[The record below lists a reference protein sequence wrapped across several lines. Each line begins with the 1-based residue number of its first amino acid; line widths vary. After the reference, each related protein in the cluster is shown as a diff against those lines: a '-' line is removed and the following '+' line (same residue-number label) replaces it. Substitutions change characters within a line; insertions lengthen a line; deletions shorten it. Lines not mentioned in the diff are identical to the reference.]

1 MDVVPDWVIFM
12 EQFIGKWSPAG
23 QFLTVEQHLDDT
35 VNVMKYLL
43 KKNVTA
49 QTITAS
55 GLSEQE
61 FKKLAIYCAYVH
73 DIGKCTAAF
82 RYKVPGQGAVL
93 SAEGFDPDYIEHSPH
108 ALAGATIQN
117 MVFGVPEQICDITA
131 AHHGSTR
138 KLGKAGQY
146 RYQKKK
152 YVINYYPAGHSEPYI
167 KEWEKIYNNSIR
179 ESGIQ
184 EWPEIGINAQFCM
197 TGLLIMA
204 DWIASNEDYFPL
216 GAVTDQK
223 ARCESAFKKLDLPEI
238 WSPSCAVITD
248 EIFAERFGFPPN
260 RLQEAAVRA
269 AETEAGP
276 GLMIIESTMGTG
288 KTEAALSAAE
298 ILGYYSGSGGMCF
311 GLPTQATANGLLP
324 RIAHWA
330 GDVSD
335 GIRTYVRL
343 AHGNAGTNRF
353 YKKLSVSD
361 SEGITV
367 NQWLSGKH
375 RALLSDFVVGT
386 VDQIL
391 MSGLRQKFFMLLHYG
406 LSGKTVIIDEVH
418 AYDTYMSSY
427 MENVLAWLG
436 NYGVPVILLSATL
449 TAQKR
454 NAFVKA
460 YTGRDLSENVT
471 AYPCITL
478 ADRTGSSVRP
488 VSPDMPEKKVR
499 IQKADRKQTVKD
511 VIRDLRNGG
520 CAGIITNCVSEAQLI
535 ADELNETAPDGYK
548 IILIHSRYLP
558 AHREKLEREITQ
570 SVGKESKKEDR
581 DRVIIVGTQVLEQ
594 SLDIDF
600 DVLYTELCPM
610 DLLLQRIG
618 RLHRHTVHDAGRPDN
633 LKDPVCKVYETGIGD
648 TVYHPY
654 IIRRT
659 RETLQDS
666 ISLPSDI
673 RHLTE
678 CVYDVDC
685 GTAGADKREYEKLM
699 TEMKIH
705 AGDFMLPYPSECP
718 EFIGLNSDAPVP
730 ESVRYKMNSMDI
742 ILLVRHEDGSLACFD
757 GRKIPDVPTPED
769 RAVIA
774 RQILKLRYK
783 KDTVRLLQSQD
794 LPKWTDD
801 FNERFLIINRQGDA
815 DFRKV
820 SFNYSEYYGLREVK

>member
-1 MDVVPDWVIFM
+1 MSR
-12 EQFIGKWSPAG
+12 FIGKWNTAG
-23 QFLTVEQHLDDT
+23 QFLTVEQHMIDT
-35 VNVMKYLL
+35 ASVMKYLL
-43 KKNVTA
+43 KRNVTD
-49 QTITAS
+49 QTVSAS
-55 GLSEQE
+55 KLARLE
-61 FKKLAIYCAYVH
+61 FEKLAIYCAYIH

-82 RYKVPGQGAVL
+82 QYKVPWKRAEL
-93 SAEGFDPDYIEHSPH
+93 SEEGFDPDYIEKSPH
-108 ALAGATIQN
+108 ALAGAAIQN
-117 MVFGVPEQICDITA
+117 VVFDVPESICDITA

-146 RYQKKK
+146 SYQKKK
-152 YVINYYPAGHSEPYI
+152 YINNYYLPDSSEYYLQ
-167 KEWEKIYNNSIR
+167 EWRKIFDNALR
-179 ESGIQ
+179 ESEIK
-184 EWPEIGINAQFCM
+184 EWPEIGINAQFFM
-197 TGLLIMA
+197 TGLVIMA

-216 GAVTDQK
+216 EEVINQK
-223 ARCESAFKKLDLPEI
+223 ARCESAFKKLDLPDM
-238 WSPSCAVITD
+238 WSPSYANVTD
-248 EIFAERFGFPPN
+248 EIFSERFGFFPN
-260 RLQEAAVRA
+260 RLQQAAIQI
-269 AETEAGP
+269 AETESGP

-335 GIRTYVRL
+335 GIRTSIRL
-343 AHGNAGTNRF
+343 AHGNAGMNRF

-436 NYGVPVILLSATL
+436 SYGVPVILLSATL

-454 NAFVKA
+454 NSFVKA

-471 AYPCITL
+471 AYPCITW
-478 ADRTGSSVRP
+478 ADRTGNRVRP
-488 VSPDMPEKKVR
+488 VNLDIPERKVR
-499 IQKADRKQTVKD
+499 IQEPGRKQIVKD
-511 VIRDLRNGG
+511 VIKDLHNGG
-520 CAGIITNCVSEAQLI
+520 CAGIITNYVSEAQLI
-535 ADELNETAPDGYK
+535 ADELKEAARDNYK

-558 AHREKLEREITQ
+558 AHREKLEREIAR

-581 DRVIIVGTQVLEQ
+581 NRVIIVGTQVLEQ

-633 LKDPVCKVYETGIGD
+633 LKDPVCKVYETGRRDII
-648 TVYHPY
+648 YHPY

-659 RETLQDS
+659 QETLQDS
-666 ISLPSDI
+666 ISLPSGI

-678 CVYDVDC
+678 CVYNVDC
-685 GTAGADKREYEKLM
+685 GTAGEDKKEYEKLM
-699 TEMKIH
+699 TEMTIH

-718 EFIGLNSDAPVP
+718 EFIGLNSDTPVP
-730 ESVRYKMNSMDI
+730 ESVRYKMNSMDVL
-742 ILLVRHEDGSLACFD
+742 LLVRHKDGSLACFD
-757 GRKIPDVPTPED
+757 GRKIPDVPNPED

-774 RQILKLRYK
+774 QQTLRLRYK
-783 KDTVRLLQSQD
+783 EDTVRLLQSQE

-801 FNERFLIINRQGDA
+801 FNERFLIVNEQGDA
-815 DFRKV
+815 DFKKV
-820 SFNYSEYYGLREVK
+820 SFNYSEYYGLREVKK